1 MAAGAGPSPAPV
13 PQRQQAPYKR
23 KWERSSVIRQ
33 GHSGNSNIFWAP
45 PRGPHHEGPT
55 RPGSYTHL
63 TYNSRPGGGLYAH
76 PGDGTKNYRQREK
89 KTVPKC
95 GPASST
101 GPTPLL
107 HAPKGGLILCPP
119 GCSTFPE
126 IGGKALAPS
135 FCQMEGFWQLLFF
148 KNNVKLFV

>member
-89 KTVPKC
+89 KRSQSAAQPPRQGQHHFYMPQRAGSSSVPL
-95 GPASST
+95 AV
-101 GPTPLL
+101 PLFL
-107 HAPKGGLILCPP
+107 KLGERLLPRHSARW
-119 GCSTFPE
+119 
-126 IGGKALAPS
+126 KAFGS
-135 FCQMEGFWQLLFF
+135 CYFSRTM
-148 KNNVKLFV
+148 